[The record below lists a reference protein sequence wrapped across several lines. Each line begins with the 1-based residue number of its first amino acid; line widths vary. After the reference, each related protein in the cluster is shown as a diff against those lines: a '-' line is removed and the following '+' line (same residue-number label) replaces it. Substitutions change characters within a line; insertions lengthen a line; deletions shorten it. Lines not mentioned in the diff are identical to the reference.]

1 LGATVAC
8 VTILLRSI
16 CLHIEPV
23 LTAAEMAAFS
33 PDITPGDLPP
43 LLRQTAN
50 EPDMKK
56 LLDYVDFNLRRNIE
70 PYFLTFGRL

>member
-1 LGATVAC
+1 
-8 VTILLRSI
+8 
-16 CLHIEPV
+16 
-23 LTAAEMAAFS
+23 MAAFS